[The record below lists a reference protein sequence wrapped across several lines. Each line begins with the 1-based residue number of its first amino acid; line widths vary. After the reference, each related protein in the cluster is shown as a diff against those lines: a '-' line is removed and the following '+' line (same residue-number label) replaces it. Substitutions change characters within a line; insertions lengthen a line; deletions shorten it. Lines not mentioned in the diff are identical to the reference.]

1 MKFKGI
7 GISGI
12 ISWGK
17 VYLYLQES
25 YSIPKYNVLDI
36 YSEIDRFVKALDKT
50 IEDIKKIK
58 QTLEKSVSDD
68 ELFLYTSFILLLND
82 PNFVSMVTNEIK
94 KGQKNAEWALYIV
107 LEELITKFQNIP
119 NVSFAQ
125 RAEDISS
132 IGEKIMINLMSKH
145 ENPENINIPPNS
157 IIVARSISPTDPIIL
172 EHKNI
177 AGLITELGGYASHT
191 AIMTRSLSIPSVLGV
206 EFITSVVQ
214 NEDEL
219 ILNPLTGDII
229 LKPTAEELKE
239 AKNLQSKQKR
249 LLSGFHPYNNKE
261 SKTNDGISIDILA
274 NIAFAEEIPSL
285 LKTSSKGIGLY
296 RSEFIV
302 LQSNSFPPEEVQY
315 NTLKKLFSSYHLDKE
330 ITIRTLDLGGD
341 KIIPG
346 YASANEKNP
355 FLGYRA
361 IRFCLSRPKLFLE
374 QIRSILRAAY
384 GAKNLKIM
392 IPMVSNFEEV
402 LETKKLFSQ
411 AVQELEKDNIPY
423 CKNYKLGIM
432 FEIPSIL
439 YILEDLAKEIDFI
452 SIGTNDLIQYLLACD
467 RGNEKVAYLFKYSNP
482 SILRFLNETIKKA
495 NQLRLE
501 ISMCGE
507 MASDIYSIPILLGM
521 GLRRFSIPPS
531 SYMLVNKLIHSV
543 NIKECEELASEV
555 LNLISSEEIEN
566 KINQWVKDRAF
577 EVYEFFHLL
586 K

>member
-1 MKFKGI
+1 MKLKGI

-17 VYLYLQES
+17 VYLYLQDS

-36 YSEIDRFVKALDKT
+36 SFEIDRFTKALNKT
-50 IEDIKKIK
+50 VEDIIKIK
-58 QTLEKSVSDD
+58 QTLEKSISDD
-68 ELFLYTSFILLLND
+68 ELYLYTSFILFLND
-82 PNFVSMVTNEIK
+82 PAFVSMVTNEIK

-107 LEELITKFQNIP
+107 LEEIINKFQSIP

-125 RAEDISS
+125 RSEDISS
-132 IGEKIMINLMSKH
+132 IGEKIMMNLMKKQEDSK
-145 ENPENINIPPNS
+145 NLNIPPNS
-157 IIVARSISPTDPIIL
+157 IIVARSISPTDPIIV

-206 EFITSVVQ
+206 EFITSVAQ
-214 NEDEL
+214 NDDEI
-219 ILNPLTGDII
+219 ILNPLTGEVI
-229 LKPTAEELKE
+229 LKPTNEELKE
-239 AKNLQSKQKR
+239 AKALQTKQKR
-249 LLSGFHPYNNKE
+249 LLSSFHPYINKDT
-261 SKTNDGISIDILA
+261 KTEDGVSIDILA

-302 LQSNSFPPEEVQY
+302 LQSNSFPPEETQY
-315 NTLKKLFSSYHLDKE
+315 RMLKKIFSTYHIDKE

-346 YASANEKNP
+346 YASNEKNP

-361 IRFCLSRPKLFLE
+361 IRFCLSRPKLFIE

-392 IPMVSNFEEV
+392 IPMVANYEEII
-402 LETKKLFSQ
+402 ETKKLFYEAIDQ
-411 AVQELEKDNIPY
+411 LEKEKIPF
-423 CKNYKLGIM
+423 CNKFKLGIM

-439 YILEDLAKEIDFI
+439 YILEELSKEIDFI

-482 SILRFLNETIKKA
+482 SVLRFLNSTIKKA
-495 NQLRLE
+495 NELNLE
-501 ISMCGE
+501 VSMCGE

-531 SYMLVNKLIHSV
+531 SFMLVNKLINSI
-543 NIKECEELASEV
+543 NIKECEV
-555 LNLISSEEIEN
+555 LTQEILCLISSSQIEEKVN
-566 KINQWVKDRAF
+566 NWVKERAY